1 MAALGKDQQIACP
14 RPGQTHLIC
23 HYFSASGSNTQEK
36 RLYLECGG
44 LRLIMVRD
52 IEYEILYCNSL
63 SLVVIALWWLIHA
76 LTGAATKG

>member
-1 MAALGKDQQIACP
+1 MQAAALQILNDGLCQYA
-14 RPGQTHLIC
+14 HKSKNLDA
-23 HYFSASGSNTQEK
+23 SA
-36 RLYLECGG
+36 